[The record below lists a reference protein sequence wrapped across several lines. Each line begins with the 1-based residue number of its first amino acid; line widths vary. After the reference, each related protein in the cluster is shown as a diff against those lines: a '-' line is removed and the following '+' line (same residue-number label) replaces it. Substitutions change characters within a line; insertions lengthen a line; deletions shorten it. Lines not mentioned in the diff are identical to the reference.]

1 MNDPVLLIFFLTLK
15 IEVLA
20 KWCKENH
27 SVFLSPESSGED
39 NEGNNMIMQLNG
51 KSWAACEILFERR

>member
-51 KSWAACEILFERR
+51 KSWAA